1 MWTLPSALIILLSCS
16 AFGMDID
23 VTINLISEFVTEN
36 KVKAAVAMTCWKK
49 AGNYIYRGLLY
60 RLREDI

>member
-1 MWTLPSALIILLSCS
+1 
-16 AFGMDID
+16 MDID